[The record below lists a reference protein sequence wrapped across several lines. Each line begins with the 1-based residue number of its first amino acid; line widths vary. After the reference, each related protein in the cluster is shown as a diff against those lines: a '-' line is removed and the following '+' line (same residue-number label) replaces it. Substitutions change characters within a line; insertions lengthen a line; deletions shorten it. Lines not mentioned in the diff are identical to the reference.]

1 MQAPTHQTLLLLK
14 LPSFKK
20 QTSMFRVY
28 MQHYPKSYFPHAEV
42 LLLLLLSA
50 LAADITTDH
59 KVVYKE
65 QAGTIVVC
73 NVGEDSTL
81 KI

>member
-1 MQAPTHQTLLLLK
+1 MQAPTHQTLLFLK
-14 LPSFKK
+14 LPNFKK
-20 QTSMFRVY
+20 KTSVFRVY
-28 MQHYPKSYFPHAEV
+28 MQHCPKSCFPYVEE
-42 LLLLLLSA
+42 LLLLLLPA
-50 LAADITTDH
+50 WVADITTNH

-73 NVGEDSTL
+73 NVGKDSTL

>member
-1 MQAPTHQTLLLLK
+1 
-14 LPSFKK
+14 
-20 QTSMFRVY
+20 
-28 MQHYPKSYFPHAEV
+28 MQHCPKSCFPYVEV
-42 LLLLLLSA
+42 LLLLLLLPSW
-50 LAADITTDH
+50 AADITTNH
-59 KVVYKE
+59 KVIYKE